1 MMRHKMIRRPLADSG
16 ETTTGL
22 NCDGIVI
29 LDGSFTPVALDAGA
43 EAILEY
49 LDAGRDGG
57 ASARGLPPVILQL
70 LDGRS
75 APEPDGLHMHVS
87 AGGHE
92 YTCRAFAMKPRSG
105 GQPMLALYLRREVSV
120 SDALD
125 HVAAEYRLTD
135 REREALIGI
144 SMGLTSKE
152 LAVRMNISPNTVKA
166 FLRLIMI
173 KMGTSTR
180 AGIVAK
186 VLDQN
191 GRRME
196 L

>member
-1 MMRHKMIRRPLADSG
+1 
-16 ETTTGL
+16 
-22 NCDGIVI
+22 
-29 LDGSFTPVALDAGA
+29 
-43 EAILEY
+43 
-49 LDAGRDGG
+49 
-57 ASARGLPPVILQL
+57 
-70 LDGRS
+70 
-75 APEPDGLHMHVS
+75 
-87 AGGHE
+87 
-92 YTCRAFAMKPRSG
+92 
-105 GQPMLALYLRREVSV
+105 LYLRREVSV

-125 HVAAEYRLTD
+125 QVATDYRLTD

>member
-1 MMRHKMIRRPLADSG
+1 MRHKAIRRPFTDN
-16 ETTTGL
+16 ETGPAP

-29 LDGSFTPVALDAGA
+29 LDGSLSPIALDAGA
-43 EAILEY
+43 EAILEH
-49 LDAGRDGG
+49 LNSERGG
-57 ASARGLPPVILQL
+57 SRNSVLPPVILQL
-70 LDGRS
+70 LDSRSGRDPD
-75 APEPDGLHMHVS
+75 APHMHVS

-92 YTCRAFAMKPRSG
+92 YTCRAFAMKPRTG
-105 GQPMLALYLRREVSV
+105 AQPMLALYLRREVSV
-120 SDALD
+120 ADALD
-125 HVAAEYRLTD
+125 QVAAEYRLTD

>member
-1 MMRHKMIRRPLADSG
+1 MMRHNMRQPMARNGDSCS
-16 ETTTGL
+16 GL

-29 LDGSFTPVALDAGA
+29 LDGNLSPIALDPGA
-43 EAILEY
+43 QAILDN
-49 LDAGRDGG
+49 LDEQRGVAGGDG
-57 ASARGLPPVILQL
+57 RLPPVILRL
-70 LDGRS
+70 LDSRS
-75 APEPDGLHMHVS
+75 TRDTDAPHMHVS

-92 YTCRAFAMKPRSG
+92 YICRAFVIHPRNG
-105 GQPMLALYLRREVSV
+105 DEPMLALYLRREVSV
-120 SDALD
+120 ADALD

-135 REREALIGI
+135 REREALIGV

-173 KMGTSTR
+173 KMGTTTR

-191 GRRME
+191 GRRTE